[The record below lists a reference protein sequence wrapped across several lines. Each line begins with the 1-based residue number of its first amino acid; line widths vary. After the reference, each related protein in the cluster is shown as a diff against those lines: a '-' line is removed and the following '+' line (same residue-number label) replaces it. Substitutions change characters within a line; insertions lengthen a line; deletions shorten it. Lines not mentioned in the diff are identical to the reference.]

1 MKAAIKLIN
10 KDVQIH
16 LSWIKL
22 PNWKI
27 PWSLDSDTNEIYCFE
42 MVDTQ
47 LKYDDNK
54 EKVSKY
60 YISLSIKA
68 NVQLFLFV
76 RFKYYFILKKLIL
89 SFYSE
94 YLFTIGL

>member
-27 PWSLDSDTNEIYCFE
+27 PWSLDSDTNEIYRFE

-68 NVQLFLFV
+68 NV
-76 RFKYYFILKKLIL
+76 R
-89 SFYSE
+89 
-94 YLFTIGL
+94 YLEIVMLCYVID